1 MEPEPRDVDLLAVA
15 LLVFFVALMVI
26 VGALLLLPQVLG

>member
-1 MEPEPRDVDLLAVA
+1 MEPEPHDVDLLAVA